1 MYVCVRACMRACV
14 YGAEG
19 GEDEKDAKPREI
31 ILIHINMY
39 IIKFIVHLISFM
51 DLYEKC
57 AYNHT
62 YIKAFIEDARSALAR
77 AHTNTHRHTPT
88 YILHEYLHIHFNDKH
103 NKFRHFPQGIQRI
116 TIDTRDIFRNER
128 RIIPS

>member
-1 MYVCVRACMRACV
+1 MYVCVRTCACVRVCVRACV
-14 YGAEG
+14 YGGEG

-39 IIKFIVHLISFM
+39 IIKFIVHLVSFM

-62 YIKAFIEDARSALAR
+62 YIKAFIEDARCAR
-77 AHTNTHRHTPT
+77 ALTQTQT
-88 YILHEYLHIHFNDKH
+88 
-103 NKFRHFPQGIQRI
+103 
-116 TIDTRDIFRNER
+116 
-128 RIIPS
+128 

>member
-1 MYVCVRACMRACV
+1 MCVRACMRACV

-19 GEDEKDAKPREI
+19 GEEDEKDAKPREI

-62 YIKAFIEDARSALAR
+62 YIKAFIEDARSALTQT
-77 AHTNTHRHTPT
+77 HTETHLPTYCTNICIYTSMTNTTNFGTFHR
-88 YILHEYLHIHFNDKH
+88 E
-103 NKFRHFPQGIQRI
+103 FRG
-116 TIDTRDIFRNER
+116 
-128 RIIPS
+128 